1 MQKIKYII
9 ADIDGVLTDGKV
21 YIDANGNENKTICYH
36 DLDSIK
42 KGRDNGL
49 EFAFVTGEDT
59 NMARFIAKR
68 FKVSIA
74 VFGAKDKEKA
84 LNQLIK
90 DLNVTSSEICYVGDS
105 ERDIPAI
112 KLAQIGAAPAD
123 ALKIVRETADVV
135 LKCNGGTGVLSELVY
150 YIIKNNSMGADCT

>member
-1 MQKIKYII
+1 MQKIKYIV

-36 DLDSIK
+36 DLDSIR

-59 NMARFIAKR
+59 DMARFIAKR
-68 FKVSIA
+68 FKVSNA
-74 VFGAKDKEKA
+74 VYGAKDKEKA
-84 LNQLIK
+84 VNQLLK
-90 DLNVTSSEICYVGDS
+90 VLNLSRDEICYVGDS

-112 KLAQIGAAPAD
+112 KLAGIGAAPAD
-123 ALKIVRETADVV
+123 ALKCVKEAADIVLEC
-135 LKCNGGTGVLSELVY
+135 KGGEGVLSELVY
-150 YIIKNNSMGADCT
+150 YVIKNNSVEG